1 MSSDCKFIAGR
12 RGLDLFV
19 WYVYDITD
27 TKIRNRII
35 AIIQKYGFVRVQKSL
50 FAANVSKN
58 TMMME
63 YIYCPRRIY
72 FSKTLKIPDNDSKDF
87 KMMEGKRLHVDKV
100 VNESE
105 YLRKRI
111 KVKSKK
117 VDEYLMSKKLCIS
130 GKMDEILFFEDGT
143 ASPLDYKYSVYK
155 GWNPDTYRIQLLF
168 YAILIEENYGCT
180 VNDGYIVYMR
190 SKNRLER
197 IRLFDDDYEEFFDV
211 YNEMSRVLKNEVFP
225 HITDNAIKCEDCPYG
240 KICTRI

>member
-1 MSSDCKFIAGR
+1 MSSDCKCIAGR

-72 FSKTLKIPDNDSKDF
+72 FSKTLKIPDNDSKNF

-155 GWNPDTYRIQLLF
+155 GWTPDTYRIQ
-168 YAILIEENYGCT
+168 
-180 VNDGYIVYMR
+180 
-190 SKNRLER
+190 
-197 IRLFDDDYEEFFDV
+197 LFDDDYEEFFDV

>member
-72 FSKTLKIPDNDSKDF
+72 FSKTLKIPDNDSKNF
-87 KMMEGKRLHVDKV
+87 KMMEGKRLHADKV

-155 GWNPDTYRIQLLF
+155 GWNPDTYRI
-168 YAILIEENYGCT
+168 
-180 VNDGYIVYMR
+180 
-190 SKNRLER
+190 
-197 IRLFDDDYEEFFDV
+197 RLFDDDYEEFFDV
-211 YNEMSRVLKNEVFP
+211 YNEMSGVLKNEVFP

>member
-1 MSSDCKFIAGR
+1 M
-12 RGLDLFV
+12 FV

-72 FSKTLKIPDNDSKDF
+72 FSKTLKIPDNDSKNF
-87 KMMEGKRLHVDKV
+87 KMMEGKRLHADKV

-155 GWNPDTYRIQLLF
+155 GWNPDTYRI
-168 YAILIEENYGCT
+168 
-180 VNDGYIVYMR
+180 
-190 SKNRLER
+190 
-197 IRLFDDDYEEFFDV
+197 RLFDDDYEEFFDV
-211 YNEMSRVLKNEVFP
+211 YNEMSGVLKNEVFP

>member
-87 KMMEGKRLHVDKV
+87 KMMEGKRLHADKV

-155 GWNPDTYRIQLLF
+155 EWNPDTY
-168 YAILIEENYGCT
+168 
-180 VNDGYIVYMR
+180 
-190 SKNRLER
+190 R

>member
-72 FSKTLKIPDNDSKDF
+72 FSKTLKIPDNDSKNF
-87 KMMEGKRLHVDKV
+87 KMMEGKRLHADKV

-111 KVKSKK
+111 KVISKK
-117 VDEYLMSKKLCIS
+117 VINSHEVARFDDKARKIIAELFKAYYCNPK
-130 GKMDEILFFEDGT
+130 ILPDGT
-143 ASPLDYKYSVYK
+143 LMRVYRDIK
-155 GWNPDTYRIQLLF
+155 KISNNVIDFRNGDPK
-168 YAILIEENYGCT
+168 LIANELKSICFNE
-180 VNDGYIVYMR
+180 
-190 SKNRLER
+190 
-197 IRLFDDDYEEFFDV
+197 LFDEHGNINQNSELLIKRKIIV
-211 YNEMSRVLKNEVFP
+211 RN
-225 HITDNAIKCEDCPYG
+225 ITDYLAGMTDNFAINEYNLIFESK
-240 KICTRI
+240 

>member
-1 MSSDCKFIAGR
+1 MEN
-12 RGLDLFV
+12 RGFN
-19 WYVYDITD
+19 IT
-27 TKIRNRII
+27 
-35 AIIQKYGFVRVQKSL
+35 AS
-50 FAANVSKN
+50 
-58 TMMME
+58 MMME

-155 GWNPDTYRIQLLF
+155 GWNPDTYRIQL
-168 YAILIEENYGCT
+168 
-180 VNDGYIVYMR
+180 
-190 SKNRLER
+190 
-197 IRLFDDDYEEFFDV
+197 FDDDYEEFFDV

>member
-1 MSSDCKFIAGR
+1 MSSDCKCIAGR

-72 FSKTLKIPDNDSKDF
+72 FSKTLKIPDNDSKNF
-87 KMMEGKRLHVDKV
+87 KMMEGKRLHADKV

-155 GWNPDTYRIQLLF
+155 GWNPDTYRI
-168 YAILIEENYGCT
+168 
-180 VNDGYIVYMR
+180 
-190 SKNRLER
+190 
-197 IRLFDDDYEEFFDV
+197 RLFDDDYEEFFDV
-211 YNEMSRVLKNEVFP
+211 YNEMSGVLKNEVFP

>member
-1 MSSDCKFIAGR
+1 MSSDCKCIAGR

-87 KMMEGKRLHVDKV
+87 KMMEGKRLHADKV

-155 GWNPDTYRIQLLF
+155 GWNPDTYRI
-168 YAILIEENYGCT
+168 
-180 VNDGYIVYMR
+180 
-190 SKNRLER
+190 
-197 IRLFDDDYEEFFDV
+197 RLFDDDYEEFFDV

>member
-1 MSSDCKFIAGR
+1 MSSDCKCIAGR

-72 FSKTLKIPDNDSKDF
+72 FSKTLKIPDNDSKNF
-87 KMMEGKRLHVDKV
+87 KMMEGKRLHADKV

-155 GWNPDTYRIQLLF
+155 GWNPDTYRI
-168 YAILIEENYGCT
+168 
-180 VNDGYIVYMR
+180 
-190 SKNRLER
+190 
-197 IRLFDDDYEEFFDV
+197 RLFDDDYEEFFDV